1 MAITS
6 RARISSSSSSVPSS
20 ITPRRRISH
29 GSVRPCPT
37 TVTRISAKV
46 MNWISSRPGSGSP
59 ASVLRGS
66 ASAAASETAPR
77 IPAQL
82 PTTRK
87 RQLARRARCD
97 SRRSS
102 VRTRKVT
109 MKFHR
114 KRAAITVAQ
123 TAAA

>member
-1 MAITS
+1 
-6 RARISSSSSSVPSS
+6 
-20 ITPRRRISH
+20 
-29 GSVRPCPT
+29 
-37 TVTRISAKV
+37 

-59 ASVLRGS
+59 ASVVSGS

-87 RQLARRARCD
+87 RQLARRARCEG
-97 SRRSS
+97 RRSS

-109 MKFHR
+109 MKFQR